1 MYFHGVRAQEKM
13 YFHGVGVKMYF
24 VGGHRGLWGCGGSCV
39 GWVLWAVGGFVGQA
53 GLGVGRRPEANQ
65 ACERARYACNGE

>member
-1 MYFHGVRAQEKM
+1 MFL
-13 YFHGVGVKMYF
+13 HGVGEQENVLS
-24 VGGHRGLWGCGGSCV
+24 GGRGQNVVCWGSSWVVGLWGSCV